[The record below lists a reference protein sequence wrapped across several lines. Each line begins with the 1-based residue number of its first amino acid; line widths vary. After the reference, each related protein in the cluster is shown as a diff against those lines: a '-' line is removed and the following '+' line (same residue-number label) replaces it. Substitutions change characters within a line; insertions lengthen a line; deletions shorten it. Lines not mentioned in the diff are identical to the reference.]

1 MDTSSPGAGPRIA
14 GFIVGGIGL
23 LFGIA
28 GFVLWH
34 FGPGM
39 AAAEHAR
46 LAALPHPDA
55 VSLTDTP
62 TGREVI
68 VDGRIAPDQP
78 ITFRNFVAYKKE
90 EEQRDKRERERTGNW
105 KTVETVTP
113 PLHLIVG
120 DDGSVR
126 VVNADYGLMFTK
138 HQWTDESKI
147 IDTQYL
153 GLVAGEAVFVRGTAA
168 AGGIQAA
175 FVGSGT
181 RASYLATVEGNIGVV
196 WWLGVGFMTLGA
208 LMAAI
213 AVVLFVMAARTA
225 RSPS

>member
-1 MDTSSPGAGPRIA
+1 MNTSSPGAGPRIA

-34 FGPGM
+34 YGPGM

-46 LAALPHPDA
+46 VAAIPNPDPI
-55 VSLTDTP
+55 SLTDIP
-62 TGREVI
+62 PGREVI
-68 VDGRIAPDQP
+68 VEGRIAPDQP
-78 ITFRNFVAYKKE
+78 VTFRNFVAYKKE
-90 EEQRDKRERERTGNW
+90 EEQRDEQERKRSGNW
-105 KTVETVTP
+105 KTVEMVTP

-120 DDGSVR
+120 VDGNVR
-126 VVNADYGLMFTK
+126 VVNAGYGLLYTK
-138 HQWTDESKI
+138 THWTDASKI

-153 GLVAGEAVFVRGTAA
+153 GIAAGEAVFVRGTVA
-168 AGGIQAA
+168 AGGIEAA

-196 WWLGVGFMTLGA
+196 WWLGVGFMALGTL
-208 LMAAI
+208 MSCI
-213 AVVLFVMAARTA
+213 AVVLFVTAARMA
-225 RSPS
+225 RNPS

>member
-1 MDTSSPGAGPRIA
+1 MDTTSPGAGPRIA

-46 LAALPHPDA
+46 LAAIPHPDA

-62 TGREVI
+62 AGREVI
-68 VDGRIAPDQP
+68 VEGRIAPDQP
-78 ITFRNFVAYKKE
+78 VTFRNFVAYKKE

-105 KTVETVTP
+105 KTVEMVTP

-120 DDGSVR
+120 DGSVR

-138 HQWTDESKI
+138 TQWTDESKV

-153 GLVAGEAVFVRGTAA
+153 GVAAGEAVFVRGTAA

-196 WWLGVGFMTLGA
+196 WWLGVGFMTLGT

-225 RSPS
+225 RRPS